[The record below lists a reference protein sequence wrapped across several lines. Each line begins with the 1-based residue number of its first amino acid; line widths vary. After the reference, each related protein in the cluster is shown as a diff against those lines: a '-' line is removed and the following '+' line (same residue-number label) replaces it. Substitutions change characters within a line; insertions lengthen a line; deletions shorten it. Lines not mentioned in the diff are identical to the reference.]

1 MLLLGVILLYKA
13 KCSWA
18 ENKFW
23 IWQHKSSVGVV
34 ACSDLPHATFYATLN
49 IKIECLS
56 VPVRNIILHFRKVIF
71 PNLSKSLYVMC
82 AATIRSLPTRP
93 YWHFLTRNI
102 LVVHRRNWF
111 HSQIISNL
119 SQETSISVGLGLNC
133 PFYHQVCQLL
143 ISLDGKILGDFQ
155 TQCYV
160 SWSLHPTQAAV
171 GRHQGKVLT
180 TTFGKS
186 GYATL
191 ARVLLHPSRLWTERV
206 WSTQQHHQ
214 AISRKETQFKPTFHK
229 IYGTSGRTKKNCS
242 FISSYHTTIDGSKI
256 HAGKLLEFPVTRIPL

>member
-1 MLLLGVILLYKA
+1 M
-13 KCSWA
+13 
-18 ENKFW
+18 
-23 IWQHKSSVGVV
+23 
-34 ACSDLPHATFYATLN
+34 ACSDLPQATFYAALN
-49 IKIECLS
+49 KKIEYLLVIEQQGLS
-56 VPVRNIILHFRKVIF
+56 TVRNIILHFRKIIF
-71 PNLSKSLYVMC
+71 PNLSKSLYATC

-102 LVVHRRNWF
+102 LVVHRRIWF

-143 ISLDGKILGDFQ
+143 ISLDVKILGDFLS
-155 TQCYV
+155 QCYV
-160 SWSLHPTQAAV
+160 SWSLHPSQAAV
-171 GRHQGKVLT
+171 GRHQDKVLT

-214 AISRKETQFKPTFHK
+214 AISKKEIQLKQIFKKGIIKNTALRHHIIPRSMDQRFMQTNYWNFLLRGFPFK
-229 IYGTSGRTKKNCS
+229 IYS
-242 FISSYHTTIDGSKI
+242 
-256 HAGKLLEFPVTRIPL
+256 AGGNLN

>member
-1 MLLLGVILLYKA
+1 
-13 KCSWA
+13 
-18 ENKFW
+18 
-23 IWQHKSSVGVV
+23 
-34 ACSDLPHATFYATLN
+34 
-49 IKIECLS
+49 
-56 VPVRNIILHFRKVIF
+56 
-71 PNLSKSLYVMC
+71 MC

-102 LVVHRRNWF
+102 LVVHRGTWF

-143 ISLDGKILGDFQ
+143 ISLDVKILGDFLS
-155 TQCYV
+155 QCYV
-160 SWSLHPTQAAV
+160 SWSLHPSQAAV
-171 GRHQGKVLT
+171 GRHQDKVLT

-214 AISRKETQFKPTFHK
+214 AISKKEIQFKQIFYE
-229 IYGTSGRTKKNCS
+229 IYGTLGGSQKKLQLYV
-242 FISSYHTTIDGSKI
+242 IISYHDLWIKDSCYD
-256 HAGKLLEFPVTRIPL
+256 LSW

>member
-1 MLLLGVILLYKA
+1 MSFGY
-13 KCSWA
+13 
-18 ENKFW
+18 
-23 IWQHKSSVGVV
+23 
-34 ACSDLPHATFYATLN
+34 
-49 IKIECLS
+49 IEQQGLS
-56 VPVRNIILHFRKVIF
+56 TDRNIILNLRNINL
-71 PNLSKSLYVMC
+71 PNLSKSLYVKC
-82 AATIRSLPTRP
+82 GATIRFLPTRP

-102 LVVHRRNWF
+102 LVVHWRSWF

-119 SQETSISVGLGLNC
+119 SQETSISVGLGLNS
-133 PFYHQVCQLL
+133 PLYHQVCQLL

-160 SWSLHPTQAAV
+160 SWSLHPSQAVV
-171 GRHQGKVLT
+171 GRHQDKVLT

-214 AISRKETQFKPTFHK
+214 AISKKETQFKQIFHE
-229 IYGTSGRTKKNCS
+229 IYGTVRIYFKIMH
-242 FISSYHTTIDGSKI
+242 FQISSSQQNLYLREDLTTGLRGKGSKQ
-256 HAGKLLEFPVTRIPL
+256 ERYWS

>member
-1 MLLLGVILLYKA
+1 MQPLIKKSNVFRLNSAKACPLSETSFSIL
-13 KCSWA
+13 
-18 ENKFW
+18 E
-23 IWQHKSSVGVV
+23 
-34 ACSDLPHATFYATLN
+34 
-49 IKIECLS
+49 KIFCLT
-56 VPVRNIILHFRKVIF
+56 
-71 PNLSKSLYVMC
+71 NLSKSLYVMC

-102 LVVHRRNWF
+102 LVAHRRIWF

-143 ISLDGKILGDFQ
+143 ISLDVKILGDFLS
-155 TQCYV
+155 QCYV
-160 SWSLHPTQAAV
+160 SWSLHPCQVAV
-171 GRHQGKVLT
+171 GRHQDKVLT

-214 AISRKETQFKPTFHK
+214 AISKKETQFKQIFYE
-229 IYGTSGRTKKNCS
+229 IYGTLKEVKKLQLYVIISYRDLWIKDSCRQITGIS
-242 FISSYHTTIDGSKI
+242 F
-256 HAGKLLEFPVTRIPL
+256 

>member
-1 MLLLGVILLYKA
+1 MT
-13 KCSWA
+13 
-18 ENKFW
+18 
-23 IWQHKSSVGVV
+23 
-34 ACSDLPHATFYATLN
+34 CSDLPQATFYAALN
-49 IKIECLS
+49 KKIEYLS
-56 VPVRNIILHFRKVIF
+56 VIEQQGLSTVRNIILHFRKIIF
-71 PNLSKSLYVMC
+71 PNLSKSLYATC

-102 LVVHRRNWF
+102 LVVHRRIWF

-143 ISLDGKILGDFQ
+143 ISLDVKILGDFLS
-155 TQCYV
+155 QCYV
-160 SWSLHPTQAAV
+160 SWSLHPNQAAV
-171 GRHQGKVLT
+171 GRHQDKVLT

-214 AISRKETQFKPTFHK
+214 AISKKETQFKQIFYE
-229 IYGTSGRTKKNCS
+229 IYGTLVRSKNEPKNWS
-242 FISSYHTTIDGSKI
+242 
-256 HAGKLLEFPVTRIPL
+256 R

>member
-1 MLLLGVILLYKA
+1 M
-13 KCSWA
+13 
-18 ENKFW
+18 
-23 IWQHKSSVGVV
+23 
-34 ACSDLPHATFYATLN
+34 
-49 IKIECLS
+49 
-56 VPVRNIILHFRKVIF
+56 
-71 PNLSKSLYVMC
+71 SLYVMC

-102 LVVHRRNWF
+102 LVVHRRSWF

-143 ISLDGKILGDFQ
+143 ISLDGKILCNFQ

-160 SWSLHPTQAAV
+160 SWSLHPSQAAV